1 MTNDINIEE
10 ILDEFTM
17 EEPLNHAVL
26 KSYIDSYP
34 SLALEL
40 TDLYH
45 ELALTDARNG
55 IEGVQLETRHS
66 ASATASGRTVVEA
79 TLADDELRSLARK
92 VGLPRDFFAGF
103 RDRKVRLGSIPEPVV
118 TGLARELDVAIHV
131 LVDFLRSKP
140 RTNAGFAFK
149 ADGKPDEGAVLEYDE
164 FLDSLA
170 LTDQEEIA
178 LDRLCQVDGRS

>member
-1 MTNDINIEE
+1 MTNDINLDD

-26 KSYIDSYP
+26 KSYIDRYP

-40 TDLYH
+40 TDLFH
-45 ELALTDARNG
+45 ELVLTDARND
-55 IEGVQLETRHS
+55 IESTQLETENLAS
-66 ASATASGRTVVEA
+66 ASAPSHTVVEA
-79 TLADDELRSLARK
+79 ALAGDELRSLARK

-103 RDRKVRLGSIPEPVV
+103 RDRKVRLGSIPKPVV
-118 TGLARELDVAIHV
+118 TGLARELGVAVHV
-131 LVDFLRSKP
+131 LVNFLRSQP
-140 RTNAGFAFK
+140 RANTGFAFK

-170 LTDQEEIA
+170 LTNQEESA
-178 LDRLCQVDGRS
+178 LDRFCQVDGHS

>member
-1 MTNDINIEE
+1 MTNDINFDD

-26 KSYIDSYP
+26 KSYIDRYP

-45 ELALTDARNG
+45 ELAMTDARNDV
-55 IEGVQLETRHS
+55 ESVQLETKHLD
-66 ASATASGRTVVEA
+66 SATALGRTGVEA
-79 TLADDELRSLARK
+79 ALAGDELRSLARK

-118 TGLARELDVAIHV
+118 TGLARELGVAVHA
-131 LVDFLRSKP
+131 LVDFLRSQP
-140 RTNAGFAFK
+140 RTNTGFAFK
-149 ADGKPDEGAVLEYDE
+149 ADGKPNEGVVLEYDE

-170 LTDQEEIA
+170 LTDQEENA
-178 LDRLCQVDGRS
+178 LDRFCQVDGHS

>member
-1 MTNDINIEE
+1 MTNDINFED

-26 KSYIDSYP
+26 KSYIDRYP

-55 IEGVQLETRHS
+55 IESVQLETKHL
-66 ASATASGRTVVEA
+66 ASATAPGRTVVEA
-79 TLADDELRSLARK
+79 ALAGDELRSLAQK

-118 TGLARELDVAIHV
+118 TALARELGVAAHA
-131 LVDFLRSKP
+131 LVDFLRSQP
-140 RTNAGFAFK
+140 RANTGFAFK
-149 ADGKPDEGAVLEYDE
+149 ADGKPDEVVVLEYDE

-170 LTDQEEIA
+170 LTDQEEAA
-178 LDRLCQVDGRS
+178 LDRLCKVDGRS